1 MMISLKGIGK
11 ICGVSESTV
20 SKALKRNPG
29 IKKETI
35 DRVME
40 VARKYGYQPN
50 AMVECIQTGR
60 SRSIGIA
67 FNKFQCEYAGAVMEG
82 IHQVLHE
89 YEYDAYLISWDRL
102 VKDKVDLLSRFSRRR
117 VDGLLLFPMA
127 LPPTSEQIKDL
138 NRFHNPVV
146 LIDSDWP
153 GNNFDH
159 VGADNRSVFPEII
172 KYLINQGRKKIGTIS
187 YTLATTGEERRSAF
201 LDSMAEFNMPVNARH
216 CLDLSDCW
224 NEAYDAAKKLLADKR
239 NRPDAL
245 ICFNDYVAND
255 VLNAALDLGIQVPEE
270 LALVGFGN
278 LPLTLRTRPRLATV
292 DQYPCEI
299 GRRAATLLLDRITGK
314 ETGTRQDIAIPTTF
328 IVRESIQFK
337 NTTTE
342 ETI

>member
-1 MMISLKGIGK
+1 MISLKGIGK

-40 VARKYGYQPN
+40 VARQYGYQPN

-67 FNKFQCEYAGAVMEG
+67 FNKFQCEFAGAVMEG

-127 LPPTSEQIKDL
+127 LPPTPEQIRDL

-153 GNNFDH
+153 GNSFDH

-172 KYLINQGRKKIGTIS
+172 KYLISRGCHRIGTIS
-187 YTLATTGEERRSAF
+187 YTLAATGQERRSAF
-201 LDSMAEFNMPVNARH
+201 MEAMAEFNLPVNARH

-224 NEAYDAAKKLLADKR
+224 NEAYEGARKLLADKQ

-255 VLNAALDLGIQVPEE
+255 VLNAAIDLGIRVPEE
-270 LALVGFGN
+270 LALIGFGN
-278 LPLTLRTRPRLATV
+278 LPLTLRTRPQLATV
-292 DQYPCEI
+292 DQFPCEI
-299 GRRAATLLLDRITGK
+299 GRRAAKLLLDRITGK
-314 ETGTRQDIAIPTTF
+314 ETGNRINLTIPTVFLPRT
-328 IVRESIQFK
+328 SIQFSNK
-337 NTTTE
+337 TTQE
-342 ETI
+342 SA

>member
-172 KYLINQGRKKIGTIS
+172 KYIFEKI
-187 YTLATTGEERRSAF
+187 
-201 LDSMAEFNMPVNARH
+201 
-216 CLDLSDCW
+216 
-224 NEAYDAAKKLLADKR
+224 
-239 NRPDAL
+239 
-245 ICFNDYVAND
+245 
-255 VLNAALDLGIQVPEE
+255 
-270 LALVGFGN
+270 
-278 LPLTLRTRPRLATV
+278 
-292 DQYPCEI
+292 
-299 GRRAATLLLDRITGK
+299 
-314 ETGTRQDIAIPTTF
+314 F
-328 IVRESIQFK
+328 IY
-337 NTTTE
+337 
-342 ETI
+342 

>member
-1 MMISLKGIGK
+1 M
-11 ICGVSESTV
+11 
-20 SKALKRNPG
+20 
-29 IKKETI
+29 
-35 DRVME
+35 
-40 VARKYGYQPN
+40 
-50 AMVECIQTGR
+50 
-60 SRSIGIA
+60 
-67 FNKFQCEYAGAVMEG
+67 
-82 IHQVLHE
+82 
-89 YEYDAYLISWDRL
+89 
-102 VKDKVDLLSRFSRRR
+102 
-117 VDGLLLFPMA
+117 
-127 LPPTSEQIKDL
+127 
-138 NRFHNPVV
+138 
-146 LIDSDWP
+146 
-153 GNNFDH
+153 
-159 VGADNRSVFPEII
+159 
-172 KYLINQGRKKIGTIS
+172 INQGRKKIGTIS